1 MKKILLT
8 IATIASLYVG
18 LMAQTSPDFGFENWN
33 TLTGGVAEDPQGFAS
48 LNTLMLV
55 GGSQSVFKETTNPF
69 AGTAS
74 AKITTI
80 KVQGAQ
86 IPNPYAPGTNLDTAG
101 LLTIGT
107 IDFISQSLVYGYQF
121 VDRPTTL
128 SFQSMYTPMAGDSA
142 FVLAYLTRWNG
153 TSRDTI
159 AEGKYSTGTAT
170 TSYVANSITMTYNP
184 SFATVVPDTQQ
195 VFISSSVYSHN
206 GAKIGSAFYI
216 DALEWSGWN
225 SINEIEK
232 NQVFVNAYPN
242 PAFGTINFTSDKS
255 ISTINVMDITGRLID
270 SYPVQNNK
278 LSVETN
284 AFNAGV
290 YFFNALENN
299 KIVSRGKFQVAR

>member
-8 IATIASLYVG
+8 ISTIVSSYAG
-18 LMAQTSPDFGFENWN
+18 IMAQTAPDFGFETWN

-55 GGSQSVFKETTNPF
+55 GGAQSVFKETTNPF
-69 AGTAS
+69 AGTTS

-80 KVQGAQ
+80 KITGAQ
-86 IPNPYAPGTNLDTAG
+86 IPNPYSPGTNLDTAG
-101 LLTIGT
+101 LVTIGS
-107 IDFISQSLVYGYQF
+107 IDFISQSIVYGYPF

-128 SFQSMYTPMAGDSA
+128 SFSSMYTPMAGDSA

-159 AEGKYSTGTAT
+159 AHGTYSTGTTT
-170 TSYVANSITMTYNP
+170 TSYATNSITMTYDP
-184 SFATVVPDTQQ
+184 SFATVVPDSQQ

-206 GAKIGSAFYI
+206 GAKVGSAFYI

-225 SINEIEK
+225 SISEIGQ
-232 NQVFVNAYPN
+232 NNVFVNAYPN
-242 PAFGTINFTSDKS
+242 PASDAINFTTDSN
-255 ISTINVMDITGRLID
+255 ISAINVLDIAGRLVG
-270 SYPVQNNK
+270 SYSVKNNK
-278 LSVETN
+278 LSVATTE
-284 AFNAGV
+284 FNAGV